1 MAKARAI
8 TKRRKAVRN
17 IRKITRT
24 MQLIASARWPKALKR
39 AQATQP
45 YTRGITQMIETLSGQ
60 SIDHPLLRANPQAGQ
75 ALLLTITSNRGL
87 CGSYNSGVLRMASEH
102 YRTLQKNGKHV
113 IYEMVGKKGLNY
125 AKFLNQ
131 PVSFSMTD
139 IEDKIDYSRVASM
152 AERYMQ
158 LYSEGKIASVDV
170 IYMRFL
176 SAGVQKPTTVRLLPI
191 EPPKEDAKAASK
203 PKTAVPFEFSP
214 APEQL
219 LAKLIPETVKIRLYQ
234 YFNDAIVSEQV
245 ARMIAMKAA
254 TDAAGD
260 MIKYLTRE
268 YNRARQSQITMELAD
283 IVGGAEAVK

>member
-39 AQATQP
+39 AQASQP
-45 YTRGITQMIETLSGQ
+45 YTRGITEMIETLSGQ
-60 SIDHPLLRANPQAGQ
+60 SIDHPLLRQNTGTTQ
-75 ALLLTITSNRGL
+75 ALLLTLTSNRGL
-87 CGSYNSGVLRMASEH
+87 CGSYNSAVLRAALDQ
-102 YRTLQKNGKHV
+102 YRALQSAGQQV
-113 IYEMVGKKGLNY
+113 IYEVVGKKGVNY
-125 AKFLNQ
+125 AKFLKTPIAFQ
-131 PVSFSMTD
+131 MTD
-139 IEDKIDYSRVASM
+139 IEDKVEYARVAEM

-158 LYSEGKIASVDV
+158 MYAEGKIASVDV
-170 IYMRFL
+170 VYMRFI
-176 SAGVQKPTTVRLLPI
+176 SAGVQKPTIVRLLPI
-191 EPPKEDAKAASK
+191 EPPKADASAAAK

-214 APEQL
+214 APDQL

-234 YFNDAIVSEQV
+234 YFNDSIVSEQV

-260 MIKYLTRE
+260 MIKFLTRE